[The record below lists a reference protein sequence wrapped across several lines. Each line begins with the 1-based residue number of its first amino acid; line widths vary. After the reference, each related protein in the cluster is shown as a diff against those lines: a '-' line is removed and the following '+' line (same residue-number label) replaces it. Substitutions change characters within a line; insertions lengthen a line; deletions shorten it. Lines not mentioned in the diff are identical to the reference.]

1 MWQKDRHIPLHQPRY
16 HLIDCL
22 KLETAPLLQHMDAMG
37 DVWVNFDAKSWMFSG
52 GNCIL
57 IVCSDLSVV
66 LKHQVQNRNNMKWT
80 NNLQAHNYKSVSP
93 LKLPWRGRAPT
104 NRRGTLSFF
113 LQNGWAWKT
122 ASLQNGVR
130 KENSTK
136 WQGIIYKN
144 RWFLMNREIRG
155 YIDHVRGAQVHVSKQ
170 SLIL

>member
-1 MWQKDRHIPLHQPRY
+1 MEKSPPLQPWTTPRISEISAKLGFCTCPLAGNVTKNRQIPLHQPRY

-113 LQNGWAWKT
+113 YKMGGPGRQHLYKMECAKKTVQNDRA
-122 ASLQNGVR
+122 
-130 KENSTK
+130 
-136 WQGIIYKN
+136 
-144 RWFLMNREIRG
+144 
-155 YIDHVRGAQVHVSKQ
+155 
-170 SLIL
+170 